1 LEQVRSFIAI
11 ELPDELKLAL
21 TRLQERLK
29 SGGQKSV
36 KWVDS
41 NSIHLTLKFLG
52 NINIDMVGKIATTLT
67 VAVRGVSPFRLELT
81 GLGAFPGLNRIQ
93 VIWVGLGGDVEQLI
107 KLQQRVESSVVP
119 FGFTPESRP
128 FTPHLTLARVRDEA
142 TAYDRQALAKLI
154 TGTGLEAAYI
164 IDVDSVHLMRSQLTR
179 LGAIYSRLN
188 SFRLQA

>member
-1 LEQVRSFIAI
+1 
-11 ELPDELKLAL
+11 
-21 TRLQERLK
+21 
-29 SGGQKSV
+29 
-36 KWVDS
+36 
-41 NSIHLTLKFLG
+41 
-52 NINIDMVGKIATTLT
+52 
-67 VAVRGVSPFRLELT
+67 
-81 GLGAFPGLNRIQ
+81 
-93 VIWVGLGGDVEQLI
+93 LGGDVEQLI